1 MVKRKDH
8 PESLDEIEK
17 YFVAVRFRLKDHD
30 HLRQKCGA
38 RELVGV
44 FILSVMPSAEGSMST
59 GTVVARSLSPLAILW
74 AGLIAGTLDITAAFV
89 VYGFFG
95 ATPLR
100 ILQGIA
106 TGLLGPR
113 SYDGGL
119 GTAVLGLFCHF
130 LIAFGAASVYFLLS
144 RGMPFLLGQ
153 YVVSG
158 VLYGIAV
165 YFFMGRVVIPLSHA
179 RRGPFSLKMMII
191 GIVIHIF
198 CVGLPIS
205 TTMRRCATR

>member
-1 MVKRKDH
+1 
-8 PESLDEIEK
+8 
-17 YFVAVRFRLKDHD
+17 
-30 HLRQKCGA
+30 
-38 RELVGV
+38 
-44 FILSVMPSAEGSMST
+44 
-59 GTVVARSLSPLAILW
+59 LW
-74 AGLIAGTLDITAAFV
+74 AGLIAGTLDITAALV

-113 SYDGGL
+113 SYEGGL
-119 GTAVLGLFCHF
+119 GTAVLGLICHF
-130 LIAFGAASVYFLLS
+130 LIAFGAATVYFLLS
-144 RGMPFLLGQ
+144 RAIPFLLRQ
-153 YVVSG
+153 YVVAG

-179 RRGPFSLKMMII
+179 RRGPFSSKMMII

-205 TTMRRCATR
+205 IIVKRFSTN